1 MKHTVHSYIC
11 LRALACGAVA
21 AILVGCGVETVGV
34 AATGAVVK
42 KQEIEQGQAQ
52 KEAIEQQLQK
62 ALDQNQQRQKE
73 LEQATQ

>member
-1 MKHTVHSYIC
+1 MKHTVHSYTF
-11 LRALACGAVA
+11 LRALACGAA
-21 AILVGCGVETVGV
+21 AATLAGCGVDTVGV

-52 KEAIEQQLQK
+52 KEVIEQQLQK
-62 ALDQNQQRQKE
+62 ALDQNHQRQKE